1 MKMEMAMM
9 VKQFDGNKESIK
21 IISVAAFCFSIVS
34 CITTATGLGE
44 FVFTDKQAW
53 QAILIS
59 FSVQS
64 ILFVFNLRLP
74 GYFAKINK
82 NIRTKFKVFR
92 PIKILILDFIFVA
105 LYLAVLVASSL
116 FSFVYI
122 FDAAYLSRDISY
134 IDADIILT
142 NEYSKALEEYNN
154 YVDEEMK
161 AIQINLLLKITELKD
176 TLPPTD
182 TDKSDFDKLEQNVQE
197 TQAAYDLAQT
207 NREGKE
213 KEIEAYQQIIDTYP
227 VNIFGITPIVQE
239 ATENMNKASQE
250 LVDLKTKESETK
262 NTLNAAKKAFN
273 EREESKEDS
282 ANEFLVGFLKNSVS
296 DSSDMSKEYLDT
308 AMNKLTEMIEKYADV
323 DDMKSSYGEM
333 AQLVQSIYMTK
344 EEYVTLQ
351 NVLKDETSLSIEPIK
366 LPNVNE
372 TTDIIRWR
380 NDWITRY
387 ESLEDNINNTPP
399 YIGLYNDDYEGKN
412 IINEEIL
419 KKYNPIT
426 LTEQLDI
433 YKREY
438 LTDINKIEKSWEL
451 LFDNDGKYP
460 FNVRFSAVFAVFLDI
475 SSLAVGMFIYYYD
488 LNKNSEDGN

>member
-1 MKMEMAMM
+1 
-9 VKQFDGNKESIK
+9 
-21 IISVAAFCFSIVS
+21 
-34 CITTATGLGE
+34 
-44 FVFTDKQAW
+44 
-53 QAILIS
+53 
-59 FSVQS
+59 
-64 ILFVFNLRLP
+64 
-74 GYFAKINK
+74 
-82 NIRTKFKVFR
+82 
-92 PIKILILDFIFVA
+92 
-105 LYLAVLVASSL
+105 
-116 FSFVYI
+116 
-122 FDAAYLSRDISY
+122 
-134 IDADIILT
+134 
-142 NEYSKALEEYNN
+142 
-154 YVDEEMK
+154 
-161 AIQINLLLKITELKD
+161 
-176 TLPPTD
+176 
-182 TDKSDFDKLEQNVQE
+182 
-197 TQAAYDLAQT
+197 
-207 NREGKE
+207 
-213 KEIEAYQQIIDTYP
+213 
-227 VNIFGITPIVQE
+227 
-239 ATENMNKASQE
+239 
-250 LVDLKTKESETK
+250 
-262 NTLNAAKKAFN
+262 
-273 EREESKEDS
+273 
-282 ANEFLVGFLKNSVS
+282 
-296 DSSDMSKEYLDT
+296 MSKEYLDT